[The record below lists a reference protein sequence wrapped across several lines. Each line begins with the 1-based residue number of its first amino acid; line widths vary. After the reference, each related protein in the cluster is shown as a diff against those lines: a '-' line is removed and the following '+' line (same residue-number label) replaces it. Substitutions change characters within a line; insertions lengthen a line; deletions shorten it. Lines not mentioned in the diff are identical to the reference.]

1 MVYARNPVD
10 GTLVAYTAGGVVSL
24 FAESGGG
31 ETLTVALATLDDFS
45 WEIALSPDEQWL
57 VSASASEDVVV
68 FSVKDQKRVRT
79 LKGHKLYV

>member
-1 MVYARNPVD
+1 MYARNPVD
-10 GTLVAYTAGGVVSL
+10 GTLVAYTAEGGVSL

-79 LKGHKLYV
+79 LKGHEEYV